1 MATIVVGTN
10 SYVTVAEAEAFAADG
25 GDSFTGDVS
34 VMLTLARRYLAL
46 QDWSGTKTDTA
57 QDLDFPRDG
66 DTDVPENI
74 KQAQIVIALTYDGGA
89 DLLAPVERAVKS
101 EKVDVIEVEYMDNA
115 ASAASYPY
123 INALIGSYLSS
134 NALTGGNTFEVY
146 KGLH

>member
-1 MATIVVGTN
+1 MTTIVIGTN

-25 GDSFTGDVS
+25 GEAFTGDVS
-34 VMLTLARRYLAL
+34 VMLIKAMRYLNL
-46 QDWSGTKTDTA
+46 QNWSGTKTDAA
-57 QDLDFPRDG
+57 QALDFPRNG

-134 NALTGGNTFEVY
+134 NTLAGGNTFEVY

>member
-34 VMLTLARRYLAL
+34 VMLIKSMRYLNL
-46 QDWSGTKTDTA
+46 QDWSGTKTDPLQA
-57 QDLDFPRDG
+57 LDFPRNG
-66 DTDVPENI
+66 DTNVPEDI

-89 DLLAPVERAVKS
+89 DLLAPVERAVK
-101 EKVDVIEVEYMDNA
+101 EDTVDVITTIYMDNA
-115 ASAASYPY
+115 ATSASYPY
-123 INALIGSYLSS
+123 INALIGVYLSS
-134 NALTGGNTFEVY
+134 NALTGGNTFDVY

>member
-10 SYVTVAEAEAFAADG
+10 SYVTVAEAEAYAADG

-34 VMLTLARRYLAL
+34 VMLIKAMRYLNL
-46 QDWSGTKTDTA
+46 QNWSGTKTDTA
-57 QDLDFPRDG
+57 QALDFPRNG